1 METLNNTFFL
11 PIVQEGHLVP
21 IKTYAHQQ
29 QQDSGYEWKVKRG
42 FCRTIQATTFCK
54 GAANVMCSATGAEY
68 MQGKHVCPVKCLQ
81 TVGLCLTP
89 WPFNFSR
96 NACHDVS
103 VKYRTGGL
111 SQSVTRALEERQSAH
126 VPTLWR
132 KLSADKLVC
141 SHANNPPLTEGM
153 LILGDHSQ
161 ISATAFAISD
171 SLVWSQT
178 SHQAN
183 LCALC

>member
-1 METLNNTFFL
+1 M
-11 PIVQEGHLVP
+11 
-21 IKTYAHQQ
+21 
-29 QQDSGYEWKVKRG
+29 
-42 FCRTIQATTFCK
+42 
-54 GAANVMCSATGAEY
+54 
-68 MQGKHVCPVKCLQ
+68 
-81 TVGLCLTP
+81 
-89 WPFNFSR
+89 
-96 NACHDVS
+96 
-103 VKYRTGGL
+103 KYRTGGL

-153 LILGDHSQ
+153 LIVGDHSQ

-178 SHQAN
+178 SHQLISV
-183 LCALC
+183 LCVDVDTTV